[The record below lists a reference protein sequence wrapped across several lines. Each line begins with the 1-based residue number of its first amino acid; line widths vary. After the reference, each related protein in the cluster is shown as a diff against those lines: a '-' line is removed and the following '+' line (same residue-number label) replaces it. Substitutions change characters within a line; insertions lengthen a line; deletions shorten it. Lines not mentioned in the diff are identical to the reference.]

1 MLCFAVGGD
10 PSIDERR
17 RLVGMVANGLTR
29 GVQSRRFT
37 LNTLHGLGW
46 GCEDRI
52 SVEYE
57 YICKARRLVG
67 VAAVASK
74 LALGSPTGQRQARL
88 KRQPRSSGD
97 SIRGLGRC
105 NNMWL

>member
-10 PSIDERR
+10 PSIDDRR

-52 SVEYE
+52 SVEY
-57 YICKARRLVG
+57 
-67 VAAVASK
+67 
-74 LALGSPTGQRQARL
+74 
-88 KRQPRSSGD
+88 
-97 SIRGLGRC
+97 
-105 NNMWL
+105 

>member
-10 PSIDERR
+10 PSIDDRR

-57 YICKARRLVG
+57 YMQGPEISGRGGCCSKAGAWLPHR
-67 VAAVASK
+67 ATS
-74 LALGSPTGQRQARL
+74 SPTEAATQVQWR
-88 KRQPRSSGD
+88 
-97 SIRGLGRC
+97 
-105 NNMWL
+105 